1 MASLEPSYF
10 LRALGLEEDMAHTS
24 IRFGFRCFTTEA
36 EMCVGEGGRGEAW
49 RAGAA
54 RSDACRK

>member
-36 EMCVGEGGRGEAW
+36 KMCVCGGGGGAW